1 MPTITFRRASNIQ
14 NIPITDGQIIFDTAR
29 NIILMDNGNV
39 RNQYAGATQLIS
51 TTPEATNTNAF
62 NAQAATQLFLQK
74 TTVIDTKANAL
85 AVNQNYV
92 PLGCLA
98 FKEALGTTNYS
109 NVGNGTISG
118 ALVKFND
125 QLRANGLSMY
135 MDYQN
140 GKYGVN
146 TSPNRGADTFIP
158 FKSSSEDIILMLYSG
173 TPVNE
178 YQGLFSI
185 GVGVDDWSG
194 GIWARAS
201 DSRSSYVDIPLFKY
215 NSDGDVTHAL
225 NTITMSV
232 STSTHKSLEQCQA
245 SASASY
251 TITTDTGNNIDSG
264 SASKTINLFGTEGL
278 TGATS
283 LRISYSGS
291 VYAFLNGEGRED
303 WNVSAS
309 ASASESLTLKYIELA
324 L

>member
-1 MPTITFRRASNIQ
+1 MATITFRRSSDINNVPVI
-14 NIPITDGQIIFDTAR
+14 DGQIVFDTAR
-29 NIILMDNGNV
+29 NIILMDNGNT

-51 TTPEATNTNAF
+51 TTPEATSTNAY
-62 NAQAATQLFLQK
+62 NALATNQLFLQK
-74 TTVIDTKANAL
+74 TTVLDTKANAL
-85 AVNQNYV
+85 AVTQKYI

-98 FKEALGTTNYS
+98 FKEAVGTSDYS
-109 NVGNGTISG
+109 RVANGTISG

-178 YQGLFSI
+178 NHALFSI
-185 GVGVDDWSG
+185 GVSVDDWSG
-194 GIWARAS
+194 GIWAKAS
-201 DSRSSYVDIPLFKY
+201 DSRSSYIDIPLFKY

-232 STSTHKSLEQCQA
+232 SASTHKSLEKCQA
-245 SASASY
+245 TATASY

-283 LRISYSGS
+283 LRINYSGY